1 MRLNKIFILIAITL
15 IAFLIPLS
23 SGAQFYTVVA
33 LTGNVFDAVTK
44 EPQTVIITINDEN
57 GERVNATRSN
67 AGENGYY
74 YLTGLKPGKKYT
86 VILKKQKYFLE
97 KYEIEIAASDKYE
110 EISKDF
116 LIKPLYDGAK
126 IPVPVPPFELN
137 KSKLRYGAEELLTD
151 LTNTLKNNEKVKVA
165 IECYPD
171 ETGKQQ
177 DNQKLTEERCKAL
190 KDYFVSNG
198 IADDRI
204 KLIPSSK
211 VDATNPPP
219 TKIGAKGKRYIG
231 PTYIVV
237 SEIL

>member
-1 MRLNKIFILIAITL
+1 MRFNKIFIILSVAL

-86 VILKKQKYFLE
+86 IILKKQKYFLE
-97 KYEIEIAASDKYE
+97 KFDIEIAASDKYE

-116 LIKPLYDGAK
+116 LIKPLFEGAK

-137 KSKLRYGAEELLTD
+137 KSKLRFGADDLLIEMA
-151 LTNTLKNNEKVKVA
+151 NTLKNNEKVKVS

-171 ETGKQQ
+171 GAGNAKENQQ
-177 DNQKLTEERCKAL
+177 LTEERCNSL
-190 KDYFVSNG
+190 KEYFVSYG
-198 IADDRI
+198 IESGRI
-204 KLIPSSK
+204 KLVPSGK
-211 VDATNPPP
+211 TDPNNPPP
-219 TKIGAKGKRYIG
+219 TKMRAKGKRYIG

-237 SEIL
+237 TDL